1 VEGLQVLRRQVRGE
15 FLAESRKHK
24 AVKVLSQIPAS
35 VRFGPRCCWPRCKRR
50 TDSGASGHCG
60 AIVAWE

>member
-1 VEGLQVLRRQVRGE
+1 LRRQVRGE

-24 AVKVLSQIPAS
+24 ARERVVPDSLHRSDSGQ
-35 VRFGPRCCWPRCKRR
+35 RCCWPGCKRR
-50 TDSGASGHCG
+50 TDSGASGNCG